1 MVGESWLETG
11 LKESWLRLEGEGG
24 RMAGWLGDEVWN
36 FPERCS
42 KMSHGIFQ
50 EVGGFFAQDFG
61 DGVAEGLVW
70 HYR

>member
-1 MVGESWLETG
+1 MN
-11 LKESWLRLEGEGG
+11 ESWLRLEGEGG
-24 RMAGWLGDEVWN
+24 EWRAGSAMKYGIFQNVD
-36 FPERCS
+36 S

-50 EVGGFFAQDFG
+50 EVGGFFAEDFG